1 MFLPSVSL
9 SIVILPSIFRVCD
22 FTLSFFFKM
31 KQPFTLLWMLV
42 S

>member
-22 FTLSFFFKM
+22 FTLSFFF
-31 KQPFTLLWMLV
+31 QNEATVYSTLDAC
-42 S
+42 